1 MMGSPMSQ
9 PVPNESPDEAPE
21 PLPSAAAGWSAD
33 LPIDPYLSA
42 MLPRFGLPM
51 RFVARQFFDHIEG
64 EEQDLAPVRE
74 AVREGSVVYVM
85 RTRSVLDYLF
95 FNHFLKK
102 HDLPLARFANG
113 VRTLFAAPIA
123 DQLKVV
129 WARLRQRKAGLL
141 PLPDPVDSGHL
152 GELVARGTPSLLFLK
167 HRRQLLGPQLNSTM
181 DAVEVLVEIQRRI
194 DRPIFLVP
202 QVMVWERAPDRTHRG
217 WLDMVLGD
225 PESPSRVRK
234 LLLFLRNQGHAV
246 ARIGKP
252 VNLAEFLQE
261 HEGQPDARV
270 AKKLRWLLLG
280 FLYRER
286 KVVKGPNIRP
296 RRWLFDRILTE
307 PKVRLAIEVEA
318 QKEGKTTAQV
328 VKRARKIL
336 DRTGADFRMGVVM
349 AMKSMMDIIVKR
361 IYSGVE
367 FGAEDAERVRQAS
380 RAGTVLL
387 LPSHRSHFD
396 YLLLSWLFFCNGMM
410 PPHIAAG
417 VNLSFFPM
425 GPIFR
430 RSGAFFIRRSFADDP
445 LYKTLLDHYVR
456 AMTAEGYTQEF
467 FIEGGRSRTGKMLP
481 AKIGLLSTYVEAMAD
496 KVAPDIQIVPIS
508 IAYEKVVEEGSYR
521 NELAGGEKKAES
533 AGELVKGAS
542 VLRRRFGRVYV
553 RANHPISLKEALGV
567 LRTPYRDLSLAER
580 KTFLKRLG
588 SHLVAEIQ
596 DVTVVTPSTVA
607 ATILLTHDKLG
618 ITRAAFE
625 RRARF
630 LRRFLDARE
639 ALFSDAWHFPEDALA
654 EAVSMFQEARLVEIV
669 PGEEDSQDI
678 FSISQDPSARMTLD
692 YYKNGILFHFVPAA
706 FVCTALA
713 LGADDSETENLAAVK
728 RRFDFLLR
736 LFDQEFF
743 FHPDLPHEH
752 LVAEAGRML
761 QREGVVEV
769 SLSGGITSPGGL
781 APVDPDGPRP
791 RPPAPTMDELWDLAA
806 EPLAASINITVVD
819 KTKARLLIATI
830 RNFFEAYFV
839 VLEGA
844 EVLRRKGPMP
854 EKELVNELLSAGRRM
869 FLTADVTRSE
879 AASKQNVTNAV
890 RHFRQRGVLIP
901 LDGRDGPGVP
911 LTLDEANH
919 EDYSKPLRR
928 LFHSRSLRPD
938 DGALY

>member
-1 MMGSPMSQ
+1 MSQ
-9 PVPNESPDEAPE
+9 PSPHEPTDESPESGP
-21 PLPSAAAGWSAD
+21 PVPGGWPSD
-33 LPIDPYLSA
+33 LPIDTYLSA

-51 RFVARQFFDHIEG
+51 RFVARQFFAHIG
-64 EEQDLAPVRE
+64 GDEQDIAPVRQ

-95 FNHFLKK
+95 FNHFLRE
-102 HDLPLARFANG
+102 HDLPLAKFANG
-113 VRTLFAAPIA
+113 VRTLFAAPLR

-129 WARLRQRKAGLL
+129 WARINQRRRGAL

-152 GELVARGTPSLLFLK
+152 GELVARGTPTLLFLK
-167 HRRQLLGPQLNSTM
+167 HRRQLLGPQLNSTT
-181 DAVEVLVEIQRRI
+181 DAVEVLVEMQRKS

-202 QVMVWERAPDRTHRG
+202 QVMVWKRAPDRTHRG
-217 WLDMVLGD
+217 WLDVLLGD
-225 PESPSRVRK
+225 PESPSRSRK
-234 LLLFLRNQGHAV
+234 LLLFLRNQRNAV

-252 VNLAEFLQE
+252 VNLQEFLAE

-336 DRTGADFRMGVVM
+336 DRTGADFRMGVVTG
-349 AMKSMMDIIVKR
+349 MKSIMDFIVKR

-367 FGAEDAERVRQAS
+367 FGPDDAERIRQAS

-396 YLLLSWLFFCNGMM
+396 YLLLSWLFFCTGMM

-417 VNLSFFPM
+417 INLSFFPM

-430 RSGAFFIRRSFADDP
+430 RSGAFFIRRSFADDQ

-456 AMTAEGYTQEF
+456 AMNAEGHTQEF

-496 KVAPDIQIVPIS
+496 RVAPDIQIVPIS

-521 NELAGGEKKAES
+521 KELAGGQKKAES
-533 AGELVKGAS
+533 AGDLVKGAS

-567 LRTPYRDLSLAER
+567 LRTPYRDLSAEDR
-580 KTFLKRLG
+580 KAFLKRLG

-618 ITRAAFE
+618 ITRASFE

-630 LRRFLDARE
+630 LRRILDGRE

-654 EAVSMFQEARLVEIV
+654 EAVSMFEEAKLVRIV
-669 PGEEDSQDI
+669 KGEEDSEDI
-678 FSISQDPSARMTLD
+678 FSISQDPAARMTLD

-706 FVCTALA
+706 FICTALA
-713 LGADDSETENLAAVK
+713 LGSDDDEIEDLAAVK
-728 RRFDFLLR
+728 RRFDFLFR

-752 LVAEAGRML
+752 LVAEAGRIL
-761 QREGVVEV
+761 QREGVVKV
-769 SLSGGITSPGGL
+769 SLSGRITSPGGL
-781 APVDPDGPRP
+781 APVDPDGPRE
-791 RPPAPTMDELWDLAA
+791 RPPPPSQDELWDLAA
-806 EPLAASINITVVD
+806 DPLASSINVEVVD
-819 KTKARLLIATI
+819 KTKARLLIAML
-830 RNFFEAYFV
+830 RNFFEAYYV

-854 EKELVNELLSAGRRM
+854 EAQLVDELLSAGQRM

-890 RHFRQRGVLIP
+890 RHFRQRQVLVP
-901 LDGRDGPGVP
+901 TDGSSGRDVP
-911 LTLDEANH
+911 LKLDEANH
-919 EDYSKPLRR
+919 EDYAKPLRR

>member
-1 MMGSPMSQ
+1 MSEPSPS
-9 PVPNESPDEAPE
+9 EAPASVEE
-21 PLPSAAAGWSAD
+21 PTPQVPGWPPGLA
-33 LPIDPYLSA
+33 IDPYLST
-42 MLPRFGLPM
+42 MLDAFGLPM
-51 RFVARQFFDHIEG
+51 RAVARQFFDHIDG
-64 EEQDLAPVRE
+64 DEQALAPIRD
-74 AVREGSVVYVM
+74 AADQGSIVYVM

-95 FNHFLKK
+95 FNHFLRK
-102 HDLPLARFANG
+102 HRLPLARFANG
-113 VRTLFAAPIA
+113 VRTLFAAPLA
-123 DQLKVV
+123 EQLRVV
-129 WARLRQRKAGLL
+129 WARLGQRRAGQL
-141 PLPDPVDSGHL
+141 PMADPIDSGYL
-152 GELVARGTPSLLFLK
+152 GELVRRGTTTLVFLK
-167 HRRQLLGPQLNSTM
+167 HRRQLLGPQVNNTT
-181 DAVEVLVEIQRRI
+181 DAVEVLVEMQRKR

-217 WLDMVLGD
+217 LLDVLLGD

-234 LLLFLRNQGHAV
+234 LLLFLRNQRHAV

-307 PKVRLAIEVEA
+307 PKVRLQIELEA
-318 QKEGKTTAQV
+318 QRDARPIAQV
-328 VKRARKIL
+328 EKRALRIL

-349 AMKSMMDIIVKR
+349 AMKSMMDVIVRR

-367 FGAEDAERVRQAS
+367 FRPEDAERIRQAS
-380 RAGTVLL
+380 RAGTVIL

-396 YLLLSWLFFCNGMM
+396 YLLLSWLLFCHGMI

-430 RSGAFFIRRSFADDP
+430 RSGAFFIRRSFQDDP
-445 LYKTLLDHYVR
+445 LYKVLLDHYVR

-521 NELAGGEKKAES
+521 RELTGGEKKAES
-533 AGELVKGAS
+533 AGELVKGAQ
-542 VLRRRFGRVYV
+542 VLRHRFGRVYV
-553 RANHPISLKEALGV
+553 RCNHPISLREALGV
-567 LRTPYRDLSLAER
+567 LRTPYGELPPEER
-580 KTFLKRLG
+580 KGFLKRLG

-607 ATILLTHDKLG
+607 AMVLLTHDKLG
-618 ITRAAFE
+618 ITREIFE

-630 LRRFLDARE
+630 FRRVLDERGAM
-639 ALFSDAWHFPEDALA
+639 FSEAWHFPEDALA
-654 EAVSMFQEARLVEIV
+654 EAVSMFEEAKLVEIV
-669 PGEEDSQDI
+669 PGEQESEEI
-678 FSISQDPSARMTLD
+678 FAITQDPAARMTLD
-692 YYKNGILFHFVPAA
+692 YYKNSILFHFVPAA

-713 LGADDSETENLAAVK
+713 LGSDEGQAITLDSVN
-728 RRFDFLLR
+728 RRVEFLLR

-743 FHPDLPHEH
+743 FHPDVPHEH
-752 LVAEAGRML
+752 LIGEAGRLL
-761 QREGVVEV
+761 QQRGVVEIG
-769 SLSGGITSPGGL
+769 LSGGVTSPGGL
-781 APVDPDGPRP
+781 APVGRSGPR
-791 RPPAPTMDELWDLAA
+791 RVAAPTTDELWDLAA
-806 EPLAASINITVVD
+806 DPLATSINVTVVD
-819 KTKARLLIATI
+819 HTKARLFIATI
-830 RNFFEAYFV
+830 RNFFEAYYV

-844 EVLRRKGPMP
+844 QVLRTKGPMP
-854 EKELVNELLSAGRRM
+854 EKSLVDELLRAGQRL
-869 FLTADVTRSE
+869 FLTADVTRAE
-879 AASKQNVTNAV
+879 AASKQNITNAV
-890 RHFRQRGVLIP
+890 RHFKQRGVLVP
-901 LDGRDGPGVP
+901 VEGADGALR
-911 LTLDEANH
+911 LDETMH

-928 LFHSRSLRPD
+928 LFHSRSLRPN

>member
-1 MMGSPMSQ
+1 MSEPSPHESNEVEPIDGGA
-9 PVPNESPDEAPE
+9 PV
-21 PLPSAAAGWSAD
+21 AGWPAELD
-33 LPIDPYLSA
+33 IDPYLSA

-51 RFVARQFFDHIEG
+51 RAVAQRFFDHIEG
-64 EEQDLAPVRE
+64 DEQDLAPVRE
-74 AVREGSVVYVM
+74 AVRDGSVVYVM

-95 FNHFLKK
+95 FNHFLRK
-102 HDLPLARFANG
+102 HGLPLARFANG
-113 VRTLFAAPIA
+113 VRTLFAAPLG
-123 DQLKVV
+123 DQLKVF
-129 WARLRQRKAGLL
+129 WARLRQRRDGQL
-141 PLPDPVDSGHL
+141 PLPDPVDSGYL
-152 GELVARGTPSLLFLK
+152 GELVGRGSPALVFLK
-167 HRRQLLGPQLNSTM
+167 HRRQLLGPQLNNTT
-181 DAVEVLVEIQRRI
+181 DAVEVLVEMQRQRE
-194 DRPIFLVP
+194 RPIFLVP

-217 WLDMVLGD
+217 LLDVLLGD

-234 LLLFLRNQGHAV
+234 LLLFLRNRKHAV

-252 VNLAEFLQE
+252 VNLQEFLAE

-307 PKVRLAIEVEA
+307 PKVRVAIELEA
-318 QKEGKTTAQV
+318 QREGKPVTQV
-328 VKRARKIL
+328 EKRARKIL
-336 DRTGADFRMGVVM
+336 DKTGADFRMGVVM
-349 AMKSMMDIIVKR
+349 VMKSIMDIIVRR

-367 FGAEDAERVRQAS
+367 FGAEDAERIRQAS

-396 YLLLSWLFFCNGMM
+396 YLLLSWLLFISGMM

-417 VNLSFFPM
+417 INLSFFPM

-430 RSGAFFIRRSFADDP
+430 RSGAFFIRRSFQDDA

-508 IAYEKVVEEGSYR
+508 IAYEKVVEEGAYR
-521 NELAGGEKKAES
+521 NELTGGEKKAES
-533 AGELVKGAS
+533 AGELVKGAQ
-542 VLRRRFGRVYV
+542 VLRHRFGRVYV

-567 LRTPYRDLSLAER
+567 LRTPYRDLPHEER
-580 KTFLKRLG
+580 KSFLKRLG

-618 ITRAAFE
+618 ITQEVFE

-630 LRRFLDARE
+630 LRRILESRD

-654 EAVSMFQEARLVEIV
+654 EAVSMFEEARLVERV
-669 PGEEDSQDI
+669 EGQAEGEEI
-678 FSISQDPSARMTLD
+678 YSITQDPAARMTLD
-692 YYKNGILFHFVPAA
+692 YYKNSILFHFVPAA

-713 LGADDSETENLAAVK
+713 LATEQDGSENLASIK

-736 LFDQEFF
+736 LFDKEFF

-752 LVAEAGRML
+752 LVATAGRLL
-761 QREGVVEV
+761 QREGVVEIA
-769 SLSGGITSPGGL
+769 LSGSTTSPGGL
-781 APVDPDGPRP
+781 APVDPDGQTR
-791 RPPAPTMDELWDLAA
+791 RAESPTVDELWDLAA
-806 EPLAASINITVVD
+806 DPLATSINVTV
-819 KTKARLLIATI
+819 THRPKARLLIATL
-830 RNFFEAYFV
+830 RNFFEAYYV

-844 EVLRRKGPMP
+844 QVLRTRGPMP
-854 EKELVNELLSAGRRM
+854 EKELVTELLRAGQRL
-869 FLTADVTRSE
+869 FLTADVTRAE

-890 RHFRQRGVLIP
+890 RHFRQRGVLVP
-901 LDGRDGPGVP
+901 VDGAEGRDVP
-911 LTLDEANH
+911 LRLDETNH

-928 LFHSRSLRPD
+928 LFHSPALRPD

>member
-1 MMGSPMSQ
+1 MSDPSPQ
-9 PVPNESPDEAPE
+9 ESPLAPVE
-21 PLPSAAAGWSAD
+21 VPGATTAWPPELD
-33 LPIDPYLSA
+33 IDPYLSA

-51 RFVARQFFDHIEG
+51 RAVARQFFDHIEG
-64 EEQDLAPVRE
+64 DEQDLAPVRD
-74 AVREGSVVYVM
+74 AARDGSVVYVM

-95 FNHFLKK
+95 FNHFLRK

-113 VRTLFAAPIA
+113 VRTLFAAPIKE
-123 DQLKVV
+123 QLKVA
-129 WARLRQRKAGLL
+129 WARLQQRRSGAW
-141 PLPDPVDSGHL
+141 PLPDPIDAGYL
-152 GELVARGTPSLLFLK
+152 GELVGQGTPSLVFLK
-167 HRRQLLGPQLNSTM
+167 HRRQLLGPQVNNTT
-181 DAVEVLVEIQRRI
+181 DVVEVLVEMQRKRE
-194 DRPIFLVP
+194 RPIFLVP

-217 WLDMVLGD
+217 LLDVLLGD

-234 LLLFLRNQGHAV
+234 LLLFLRNQRHAV
-246 ARIGKP
+246 VRIGKP
-252 VNLAEFLQE
+252 VNLAEFLAE

-307 PKVRLAIEVEA
+307 PKVRLAIELEA
-318 QKEGKTTAQV
+318 QRDGKSPAAV
-328 VKRARKIL
+328 EKRARKIL

-349 AMKSMMDIIVKR
+349 AMKSLMDVIVKR

-367 FGAEDAERVRQAS
+367 FGAEDAERIRQAS
-380 RAGTVLL
+380 RSGTVLL

-396 YLLLSWLFFCNGMM
+396 YLLLSWLFFCSGMM

-417 VNLSFFPM
+417 INLSFFPM

-430 RSGAFFIRRSFADDP
+430 RSGAFFIRRSFADDA
-445 LYKTLLDHYVR
+445 LYKTLLDHYIR

-467 FIEGGRSRTGKMLP
+467 FIEGTRSRTGKMLP

-496 KVAPDIQIVPIS
+496 RVAPDIQIVPIS

-521 NELAGGEKKAES
+521 RELTGGEKKAES
-533 AGELVKGAS
+533 AGELVKGAQ
-542 VLRRRFGRVYV
+542 VLRHRFGRVYV

-567 LRTPYRDLSLAER
+567 LRTPYKDLDNDGR
-580 KTFLKRLG
+580 KAFLKRLG

-618 ITRAAFE
+618 ITRDSFD

-630 LRRFLDARE
+630 LRRILDARG
-639 ALFSDAWHFPEDALA
+639 ALFSDAWHFPDDALA
-654 EAVSMFQEARLVEIV
+654 EAVSMFEEAKLVETVEAESEGDAIY
-669 PGEEDSQDI
+669 
-678 FSISQDPSARMTLD
+678 SITQDPAARMTLD
-692 YYKNGILFHFVPAA
+692 YYKNSILFHFVPAA

-713 LGADDSETENLAAVK
+713 LAADVDAPETLAAVK

-752 LVAEAGRML
+752 LVAEAGRLL
-761 QREGVVEV
+761 QGEGIVEI
-769 SLSGGITSPGGL
+769 SLAGGVTSPGGL
-781 APVDPDGPRP
+781 APVDPDGSARRP
-791 RPPAPTMDELWDLAA
+791 RPPAQDELWDLAA
-806 EPLAASINITVVD
+806 DPMADSIHITVAHRP
-819 KTKARLLIATI
+819 KARLLIATL
-830 RNFFEAYFV
+830 RNFFEAYHV

-844 EVLRRKGPMP
+844 QVLRSKGPMP
-854 EKELVNELLSAGRRM
+854 ERALVDELLRAGQRL
-869 FLTADVTRSE
+869 FLTADVTRAE

-890 RHFRQRGVLIP
+890 RHFRQRGVLVP
-901 LDGRDGPGVP
+901 VDGKDGRDAP
-911 LTLDEANH
+911 LALDEAVH

>member
-1 MMGSPMSQ
+1 MTQPSPTDPST
-9 PVPNESPDEAPE
+9 E
-21 PLPSAAAGWSAD
+21 PPGVGPSVALGWPAG

-51 RFVARQFFDHIEG
+51 RAVARQFFDHIEG
-64 EEQDLAPVRE
+64 DEQDLAPVRQ
-74 AVREGSVVYVM
+74 AVRDGSVVYVM

-95 FNHFLKK
+95 FNHFLQK
-102 HDLPLARFANG
+102 HGLPLARFANG
-113 VRTLFAAPIA
+113 VRTLFAAPLA

-129 WARLRQRKAGLL
+129 WARLGQRRAGHL

-152 GELVARGTPSLLFLK
+152 GELVGRGTPSLLFLK
-167 HRRQLLGPQLNSTM
+167 HRRQLFGPQITGTT
-181 DAVEVLVEIQRRI
+181 DAVEVLVEVQRRTE
-194 DRPIFLVP
+194 RPIFLVP

-234 LLLFLRNQGHAV
+234 LLLFLRNQRHAV
-246 ARIGKP
+246 VRIGKP
-252 VNLAEFLQE
+252 VNLAEFLAE

-296 RRWLFDRILTE
+296 RPWLFDRILTE

-318 QKEGKTTAQV
+318 QKEGKTTAEV

-336 DRTGADFRMGVVM
+336 DKTGADFRMSWLM
-349 AMKSMMDIIVKR
+349 AMKSLMDVIVAR

-367 FGAEDAERVRQAS
+367 FGAEDAERIRQAS
-380 RAGTVLL
+380 RAGTVVLM
-387 LPSHRSHFD
+387 PSHRSHFD
-396 YLLLSWLFFCNGMM
+396 YLLLSWLLFCNGMM

-456 AMTAEGYTQEF
+456 AITSEGYTQEL
-467 FIEGGRSRTGKMLP
+467 FIEGTRSRTGKMLP

-496 KVAPDIQIVPIS
+496 RVAPDIQIVPIS
-508 IAYEKVVEEGSYR
+508 IAYEKVVEESSYR
-521 NELAGGEKKAES
+521 KELVGGEKKAES

-553 RANHPISLKEALGV
+553 RANQPISLKESLGV
-567 LRTPYRDLSLAER
+567 LRTPYRDLSEDER
-580 KTFLKRLG
+580 KGFLKRLG
-588 SHLVAEIQ
+588 SHIIAEIQ

-618 ITRAAFE
+618 ITRARFE
-625 RRARF
+625 RRAQF
-630 LRRFLDARE
+630 LRRFLDDRE

-654 EAVSMFQEARLVEIV
+654 EAVSMFEEAKLVDIV
-669 PGEEDSQDI
+669 AGEDDSQDI
-678 FSISQDPSARMTLD
+678 FSVSQEPASRMTLD
-692 YYKNGILFHFVPAA
+692 YYKNSILFHFVPAA

-713 LGADDSETENLAAVK
+713 LGADDEVETLGAVK

-752 LVAEAGRML
+752 LVAEAGRVL

-769 SLSGGITSPGGL
+769 SLSGSVTSPGGL
-781 APVDPDGPRP
+781 APVDHDGPRQ
-791 RPPAPTMDELWDLAA
+791 RPLPPSTDELWDLAA
-806 EPLAASINITVVD
+806 DPLASSINVTVVD

-830 RNFFEAYFV
+830 RNFFEAYYI

-854 EKELVNELLSAGRRM
+854 EQELVDELLSAGRRM

-890 RHFRQRGVLIP
+890 RHFRQRGVLVPI
-901 LDGRDGPGVP
+901 DGSGGRDVP
-911 LTLDEANH
+911 LTLDETNH
-919 EDYSKPLRR
+919 EDYAKPLRR